1 MISLIQDLIRLRK
14 AHGLTQAELA
24 RLAGLSRMTVS
35 KIERG
40 QVDPQ
45 LSTLEELARVL
56 GAHYMVVPKGLRKE
70 LEAFLASGGRYL
82 AQDAGAAA
90 PLSLADSLRK
100 KS

>member
-1 MISLIQDLIRLRK
+1 MSLIQDLIRLRK

-24 RLAGLSRMTVS
+24 SRAGLSRMTVG

-45 LSTLEELARVL
+45 LSTLLELARVL
-56 GAHYMVVPKGLRKE
+56 GAHYMLVPNGLRQE
-70 LEAFLASGGRYL
+70 LDAFLASGGRYL
-82 AQDAGAAA
+82 AQGAGSAA
-90 PLSLADSLRK
+90 PMSLADSLRE